1 MISKELL
8 SEVINI
14 KIEDIIDLKMF
25 GKDLK
30 YYEKCLLKSCC
41 DGRLSNH
48 KDSICKSI
56 TIYELAFKC
65 KEWAILNHYDFT
77 ILIDTI
83 VIYNEGIQIYTIY
96 NTLEDDNFIPFDP
109 DYEIKACQWILD
121 NKSGSSE

>member
-8 SEVINI
+8 SEVLKLNI
-14 KIEDIIDLKMF
+14 TYIER
-25 GKDLK
+25 
-30 YYEKCLLKSCC
+30 Y
-41 DGRLSNH
+41 NN
-48 KDSICKSI
+48 SIVYKVSVYDREEEVN
-56 TIYELAFKC
+56 IYELAHKC

-109 DYEIKACQWILD
+109 IYEIKACQWILD